1 MIPTSQVTTI
11 AFGFIK
17 KTFTFH
23 HGALF
28 VPAIT
33 ISPVFSEV
41 VNKIFS
47 NVNHKDLAIPILC
60 AGVGIVVYFVIYTT
74 DFITGLIAAKHEA
87 KSAPGYIKS
96 DKLWSS
102 FWKLFGVLL
111 VLMFLIV
118 FCLLFA
124 VIENNFFY
132 NAFLYGIV
140 GLMIMVSLFDLHS
153 IGENH
158 KRRYGKKPALF
169 NFLDRVTKA
178 IDEKIMQKITSL

>member
-1 MIPTSQVTTI
+1 MVPTSQLTSITLGFLKK
-11 AFGFIK
+11 AFS
-17 KTFTFH
+17 FH
-23 HGALF
+23 NSAL
-28 VPAIT
+28 VIPAIT
-33 ISPVFSEV
+33 GGPLFSELIE
-41 VNKIFS
+41 KILG
-47 NVNHKDLAIPILC
+47 NTTHKDLAMPVLC
-60 AGVGIVVYFVIYTT
+60 AGVGLLCYLLIYIS

-87 KSAPGYIKS
+87 RGAPGYIKS

-111 VLMFLIV
+111 VLLFLII
-118 FCLLFA
+118 FCLMFA
-124 VIENNFFY
+124 VMDISWLY

-140 GLMIMVSLFDLHS
+140 AILIMVSLFDLHS

-169 NFLDRVTKA
+169 EFLDRITKK

>member
-1 MIPTSQVTTI
+1 MIQTSQLTAVTL
-11 AFGFIK
+11 GSIK

-23 HGALF
+23 NGALI

-33 ISPVFSEV
+33 AGPLIPELMETILGNTS
-41 VNKIFS
+41 
-47 NVNHKDLAIPILC
+47 HKDLAMPVLC
-60 AGVGIVVYFVIYTT
+60 AGVGLVCYFFIYGF
-74 DFITGLIAAKHEA
+74 DFITGLRAARFEA
-87 KSAPGYIKS
+87 KGKPGYIKS

-124 VIENNFFY
+124 VLQMDWFY
-132 NAFLYGIV
+132 SIFLYSIV
-140 GLMIMVSLFDLHS
+140 VVMIMVSLFDLHS

-158 KRRYGKKPALF
+158 KRRYGKKPPLF
-169 NFLDRVTKA
+169 DFLDRVTKA
-178 IDEKIMQKITSL
+178 IDEKIMTKIKNI